1 MLGLLLF
8 FQIKDAYLYP
18 LLWGIFI
25 LLLLVAVAGIIIQYR
40 NGIRIRKE
48 IDDLTRVQQ
57 YNIEYDL
64 VLKAMKL
71 STWHVDTRTRIITYD
86 ADFRDGPT
94 FPSGTE
100 APIDLLQ
107 DVLMPTDASR
117 VMSALDDLTEG
128 RSMFFNQQYQVKDNP
143 NAKYHWAQSFAT
155 VADRDADGVPTKIV
169 GASMRIDDQKQMET
183 ALINARNRA
192 EESDRLKTAFLANM
206 GHEIRTPLNAIVGF
220 ADLLPVVEN
229 EEDRNQLI
237 AEIQMNNH
245 KLLQII
251 DGLVSMSKVEAE
263 AKSLVKAQT
272 DIVPVL
278 TEVARKCAQLVDGV
292 SVKVVTQY
300 PYNELLMNTDVD
312 KLREVVENLME
323 NAVKFTESGTIT
335 LGFSLPQGDHVKIW
349 VEDTGKGIAPEDQKR
364 IFERFVKVDDYIPG
378 AGLGLSVA
386 KSHAES
392 LGGTIGVD
400 STIDHGSTF
409 WVDLPLV

>member
-1 MLGLLLF
+1 
-8 FQIKDAYLYP
+8 
-18 LLWGIFI
+18 
-25 LLLLVAVAGIIIQYR
+25 
-40 NGIRIRKE
+40 
-48 IDDLTRVQQ
+48 
-57 YNIEYDL
+57 
-64 VLKAMKL
+64 
-71 STWHVDTRTRIITYD
+71 
-86 ADFRDGPT
+86 
-94 FPSGTE
+94 
-100 APIDLLQ
+100 
-107 DVLMPTDASR
+107 
-117 VMSALDDLTEG
+117 
-128 RSMFFNQQYQVKDNP
+128 
-143 NAKYHWAQSFAT
+143 
-155 VADRDADGVPTKIV
+155 
-169 GASMRIDDQKQMET
+169 
-183 ALINARNRA
+183 
-192 EESDRLKTAFLANM
+192 
-206 GHEIRTPLNAIVGF
+206 
-220 ADLLPVVEN
+220 
-229 EEDRNQLI
+229 
-237 AEIQMNNH
+237 MNNH

-364 IFERFVKVDDYIPG
+364 IFVRFVKVDDYIPG

-386 KSHAES
+386 KSHAEG
-392 LGGTIGVD
+392 LGGNIGVD